1 MGEYFTGRKNDV
13 MDRKVLTR
21 CKRRLRNSL
30 RNEPTWQLIK
40 SYVTRVKTEIAVDKT
55 SYLQVQFKG
64 KWYFYQ
70 GKSFNSAARFFIEAV
85 IKTNLY
91 YSTFQGTKIMN
102 TNQGHIVAKM
112 FKTAEANG
120 VLTQNPD
127 AHYKLSTLNPVADDK
142 VVKNLI
148 EETVDEHGF
157 REIYDDYVRT
167 DEITDVDLHV
177 EGLMVHFSPEGN
189 KPCYLDEDDICDMV
203 LDSWVHEAPIEG
215 CEYHVSS
222 FDPISL
228 AMLKVESSSTGNFT
242 EDPQKKQTCAVETAG
257 IVAIQAQTGLA
268 KTAPYKS
275 AEKLEVIKKWK
286 NKNDP
291 QKRRRKKVRTIQ
303 VDPADNALAAEAI
316 TGSAIRASNQLE
328 GGSAIGVP
336 TNGGYG
342 MRLFRQLTRPLG
354 DDLDKAEEEA
364 IRRGLHESDMVAF
377 EATQKPATSLAYILF
392 LISVLGSLAEAGAVA
407 ANFFANYH
415 MPHFSITD
423 EAMYHKEGGVA
434 SGTKL
439 TAHGNTFRHRL
450 MIVVFKLYVM
460 RHDMFL
466 GKADCSCQKCEL
478 MKDHPDYG
486 REMNMLEIK
495 LLACAVKMGDDF
507 LALWTLCSEFYDAF
521 CDNVCGTVHT
531 TERLGLFEGSFLKRR
546 FKKVKGFWTT
556 YVREEDAIPK
566 FKGPGM
572 ITAENKMAACINA
585 AANCNNKA
593 VYDFAKDLYSK
604 IEQKFGRTK
613 AVDDALVEA
622 WKGMPD
628 CVGFPSWEVCEA
640 RHLPLPS
647 DLMLT
652 QANFE
657 SVMATN
663 LPCSITMA
671 A

>member
-1 MGEYFTGRKNDV
+1 
-13 MDRKVLTR
+13 
-21 CKRRLRNSL
+21 LRGLKAYS
-30 RNEPTWQLIK
+30 PTWRLIG
-40 SYVTRVKTEIAVDKT
+40 SAVTAVRTEVYNVSNKKTIKLLVFFRG
-55 SYLQVQFKG
+55 V
-64 KWYFYQ
+64 WYDYT
-70 GKSFNSAARFFIEAV
+70 GDSFFLTARAFIEAV
-85 IKTNLY
+85 IRNNIH

-112 FKTAEANG
+112 IKRAEENG
-120 VLTQNPD
+120 VLTRNIN
-127 AHYKLSTLNPVADDK
+127 AHYKLSTLSPVVDCE
-142 VVKNLI
+142 VTKNMI
-148 EETVDEHGF
+148 EETVDEFDH
-157 REIYDDYVRT
+157 REIYDDYIRT

-189 KPCYLDEDDICDMV
+189 KPSYMTADDICDMI
-203 LDSWVHEAPIEG
+203 LDSWVHEAPVEG

-228 AMLKVESSSTGNFT
+228 AMLKVESSSTGNFS
-242 EDPQKKQTCAVETAG
+242 EDPLKKRSCGVETAG
-257 IVAIQAQTGLA
+257 IVAMQAQTGLA
-268 KTAPYKS
+268 KTSPYKS
-275 AEKLEVIKKWK
+275 AEKLEVIKKYK
-286 NKNDP
+286 HKNDP
-291 QKRRRKKVRTIQ
+291 KRRRRKKVRTIQ

-316 TGSAIRASNQLE
+316 TGTAIRASNQLE

-354 DDLDKAEEEA
+354 DDLDLVEVEAE
-364 IRRGLHESDMVAF
+364 RRGLHESDMVAF
-377 EATQKPATSLAYILF
+377 EATQKPATSLAYILWF
-392 LISVLGSLAEAGAVA
+392 ISVLGSLAQAGHVA

-423 EAMYHKEGGVA
+423 EAMYHKEGGVP

-450 MIVVFKLYVM
+450 LLVLFKFYVM
-460 RHDMFL
+460 GHDLYL
-466 GKADCSCQKCEL
+466 GKKDCPCQKCGL
-478 MKDHPDYG
+478 MKDHPDFG
-486 REMNMLEIK
+486 KKVDMIEVK
-495 LLACAVKMGDDF
+495 LLMCAVKMGDDF
-507 LALWTLCSEFYDAF
+507 LALWNDCSQFYDAF
-521 CDNVCGTVHT
+521 ADNICGTVHT

-546 FKKVKGFWTT
+546 FKKEKGFWTT
-556 YVREEDAIPK
+556 YVREEEAIPK

-572 ITAENKMAACINA
+572 ITAETKMAACINY
-585 AANCNNKA
+585 AANCNNKK
-593 VYDFAKDLYSK
+593 VYDFSKALYSK
-604 IEQKFGRTK
+604 IEKQFGRTR
-613 AVDDALVEA
+613 AVDDELVDGY
-622 WKGMPD
+622 KGMPD
-628 CVGFPSWEVCEA
+628 CVGFPSWEVCSA

-652 QANFE
+652 QANFQ